1 MLLSLPIF
9 RKPSYEIFLRTH
21 QALAFL
27 CAYTL
32 WRHLSSKWSLARI
45 CVYVSTGIL
54 GLTSFLQFCS
64 ILRRNASLRRGF
76 PRVQVNKIG
85 AGIKITVMVP
95 YRLQVKAGQ
104 YINLWIPS
112 VSFWSFLQS
121 HPFVV
126 ASCEEGKQTTLELLI
141 GPQRGLTSKF
151 LHNSTYGSGS
161 MQANLLLAL
170 FSGPHGLSAPLADFE
185 TVFLVASGL
194 GIAAQLPYLRQLI
207 RGYNDFRVRTRRIH
221 LVWQLQSLGEYR
233 GTCPVD
239 RQLILQAEDGALAQ
253 DLLNQALK
261 DDTMDDGYVILPRSP
276 IHFQDR

>member
-45 CVYVSTGIL
+45 CVYVSTEIL

-112 VSFWSFLQS
+112 VSFGSFLQS

-141 GPQRGLTSKF
+141 GPQRGLTTKF
-151 LHNSTYGSGS
+151 LRNSTYSS
-161 MQANLLLAL
+161 SSVQANLRLAL
-170 FSGPHGLSAPLADFE
+170 FSGAHGLSAPLADFE

-194 GIAAQLPYLRQLI
+194 GIAAQLPYLRQL
-207 RGYNDFRVRTRRIH
+207 T
-221 LVWQLQSLGEYR
+221 SLAKS
-233 GTCPVD
+233 D
-239 RQLILQAEDGALAQ
+239 RLH
-253 DLLNQALK
+253 N
-261 DDTMDDGYVILPRSP
+261 VPR
-276 IHFQDR
+276 

>member
-1 MLLSLPIF
+1 M
-9 RKPSYEIFLRTH
+9 
-21 QALAFL
+21 
-27 CAYTL
+27 
-32 WRHLSSKWSLARI
+32 
-45 CVYVSTGIL
+45 
-54 GLTSFLQFCS
+54 
-64 ILRRNASLRRGF
+64 
-76 PRVQVNKIG
+76 QVNKIG

-112 VSFWSFLQS
+112 VSFGSFLQS
-121 HPFVV
+121 YPFVV

-170 FSGPHGLSAPLADFE
+170 FTGAHGLSAPLADFE

-221 LVWQLQSLGEYR
+221 LVWQLQSLGEYG

-276 IHFQDR
+276 IHLQDR